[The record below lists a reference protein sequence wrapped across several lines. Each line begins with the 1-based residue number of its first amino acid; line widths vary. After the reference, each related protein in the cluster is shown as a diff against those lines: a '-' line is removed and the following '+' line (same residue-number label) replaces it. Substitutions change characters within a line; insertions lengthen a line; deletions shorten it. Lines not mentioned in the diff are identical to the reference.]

1 MQVLKDSTRE
11 KLELSAIKLFKENGY
26 EKVSMRKI
34 ALDADMTVG
43 NIYRYYDNKNHLFE
57 SILQPALDE
66 ILALVSDEIADTILD
81 TTQQNHEFVSNV
93 ISVFLEIHSRHA
105 DVLNILVY
113 SCEGS
118 TLDNPAEL
126 VSQLLAERFETLI
139 ALYANMNNIKLDA
152 QFLARMLCSAL
163 VDNFIQILYK
173 FDDDNARRVHMIQI
187 TQVYTQLFIS
197 GILND
202 RKEG

>member
-1 MQVLKDSTRE
+1 MQILKDSTRE
-11 KLELSAIKLFKENGY
+11 RLELSAIKLFKANGY

-57 SILQPALDE
+57 SILQPALNE
-66 ILALVSDEIADTILD
+66 ILALVSDEIADAIPD
-81 TTQQNHEFVSNV
+81 TSQQNYEFVSNV
-93 ISVFLEIHSRHA
+93 ISVFLEIHKRYA

-126 VSQLLAERFETLI
+126 VSQLIAKRLGNLI
-139 ALYANMNNIKLDA
+139 AIYADMNNLKLDA
-152 QFLARMLCSAL
+152 QFLADMLCRAL
-163 VDNFIQILYK
+163 VDNFIEILYK
-173 FDDDNARRVHMIQI
+173 FDDDDVRRVHMIQI

-202 RKEG
+202 RKEA